1 MMHMYISVTLIPIVL
16 EGMSNGTTKAK
27 LLENYG
33 LTTLCQEII
42 GEWLIK
48 LGFKYDYA
56 VNNYYMV

>member
-1 MMHMYISVTLIPIVL
+1 MYICGTLIPNVL